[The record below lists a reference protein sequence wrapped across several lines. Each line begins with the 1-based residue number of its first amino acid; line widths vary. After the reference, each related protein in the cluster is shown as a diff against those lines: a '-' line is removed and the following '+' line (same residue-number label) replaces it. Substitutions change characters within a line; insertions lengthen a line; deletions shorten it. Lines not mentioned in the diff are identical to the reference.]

1 MSTAR
6 RTSDLGRA
14 FTFGGRV
21 PGGLGLL
28 LATIL
33 VATVAAWL
41 LGWKAA
47 AALDPVAIVRYGQA
61 WRLVTWAFV
70 QGDPFTLLFG
80 GLMLYWIVPQLSYTW
95 GERRVLALWLGITF
109 GASVITVLLGFV
121 WRPAL
126 LPHLGLW
133 PTANAL
139 LLMWAMLYP
148 EQQVNIWGILPV
160 TGRTLA
166 LMVVF
171 GTVLYGLAG
180 GGLAGL
186 GAFTPHFAALGLGWV
201 LGRGGRLP
209 TRRWKLQAR
218 DWWAE
223 REFRRKSRHLKV
235 VEKGGRDKDEPP
247 RWMN

>member
-1 MSTAR
+1 VSTAR

-33 VATVAAWL
+33 VATVGAWV
-41 LGWKAA
+41 LGLKGA
-47 AALDPVAIVRYGQA
+47 AALDPVAILTSGQA

-80 GLMLYWIVPQLSYTW
+80 GLMLYWLVPQLSYTW
-95 GERRVLALWLGITF
+95 GERRVLGLWLGITF
-109 GASVITVLLGFV
+109 GASVVTLALALV
-121 WRPAL
+121 WPPAR

-148 EQQVNIWGILPV
+148 EQQVNIWGVLPV

-180 GGLAGL
+180 
-186 GAFTPHFAALGLGWV
+186 AFTPHFAALGLGWF
-201 LGRGGRLP
+201 LGRGRLP
-209 TRRWKLQAR
+209 TGRWKLQAR

-223 REFRRKSRHLKV
+223 REFKRKSRHLKV
-235 VEKGGRDKDEPP
+235 VDKGGRDKDKDEPP